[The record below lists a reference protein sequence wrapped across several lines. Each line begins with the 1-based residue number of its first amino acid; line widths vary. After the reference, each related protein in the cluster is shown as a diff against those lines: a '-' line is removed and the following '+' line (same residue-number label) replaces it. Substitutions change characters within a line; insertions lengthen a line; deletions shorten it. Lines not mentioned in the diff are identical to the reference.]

1 MGREAKIDEIFKSTD
16 DTGKEQVDEVAVEYR
31 YDEKGTWRNLRLAKP
46 LSIAAQ
52 VSETLIV
59 PVHET
64 AVHPIKNYLNQI
76 INGTRP
82 KKQPNKLQNQT
93 NWSPEMLFARLDIQN
108 EPVGAKL
115 DIPSTGTSCPEKP
128 EPANYEEELRNL
140 VMHSWQG
147 PVYSLTSNGGSK
159 LIGWPKLIWG
169 DLAHCQTIKKII
181 DSSDNFSYYY
191 TVHYHEATRNCRR
204 DVTIRIYKRGKFDPG
219 FDGRGFS
226 FENIHDAGV
235 FIRFLNA
242 LMTKFTKNMEFDK
255 NEFYSCEWENN
266 KLRVV
271 NPSGW

>member
-52 VSETLIV
+52 VGETLIV

-64 AVHPIKNYLNQI
+64 AVHPIKNYLNQM

-128 EPANYEEELRNL
+128 EPANYEEEFRNL
-140 VMHSWQG
+140 IKAATGNNKIRFQIWSKSYGIWTYRDPAATLLEDAIKRMR
-147 PVYSLTSNGGSK
+147 GSADSFSYRTTPLNK
-159 LIGWPKLIWG
+159 TAEGAYILMTI
-169 DLAHCQTIKKII
+169 QTI
-181 DSSDNFSYYY
+181 SDPHF
-191 TVHYHEATRNCRR
+191 CR
-204 DVTIRIYKRGKFDPG
+204 VG
-219 FDGRGFS
+219 F
-226 FENIHDAGV
+226 EKPHDAEV

-242 LMTKFTKNMEFDK
+242 LPKNIGLF
-255 NEFYSCEWENN
+255 NEFLGCEWKNN
-266 KLRVV
+266 ELDLWRR
-271 NPSGW
+271 

>member
-76 INGTRP
+76 INGTRA
-82 KKQPNKLQNQT
+82 K
-93 NWSPEMLFARLDIQN
+93 
-108 EPVGAKL
+108 PVGAKL

-128 EPANYEEELRNL
+128 EPANYEEEFGNL
-140 VMHSWQG
+140 IKAAKGNNKIRFEIFSESKYG
-147 PVYSLTSNGGSK
+147 PWTWTYREPAATLLEDAMKEIRGSADSLWYRTIVLNKTAEGAY
-159 LIGWPKLIWG
+159 IRI
-169 DLAHCQTIKKII
+169 TIKTT
-181 DSSDNFSYYY
+181 SDPLF
-191 TVHYHEATRNCRR
+191 CR
-204 DVTIRIYKRGKFDPG
+204 VG
-219 FDGRGFS
+219 F
-226 FENIHDAGV
+226 EKPHDAEV

-242 LMTKFTKNMEFDK
+242 LKHPPCFGQIRSPLPKNVGLF
-255 NEFYSCEWENN
+255 NEFLGCEWKNN
-266 KLRVV
+266 ELDLLRR
-271 NPSGW
+271 